1 MADILIVEDEPS
13 VRDFLRLTLTGAGHT
28 CRDAAGPRRALELAQ
43 ERWPDL
49 ALIDLTLPER
59 DGWALWEDLR
69 ARSQGRALR
78 VVLCGAAIS
87 DAAGVHAL
95 ELGAA
100 AILRKPIRPQKLLA
114 TVLAAL
120 TQTLHAA
127 EEPR

>member
-59 DGWALWEDLR
+59 DGWTLWEDLR
-69 ARSQGRALR
+69 MHSQGRVLR
-78 VVLCGAAIS
+78 VVLFGAAIS
-87 DAAGVHAL
+87 DAAGAHAL
-95 ELGAA
+95 KLGAA
-100 AILRKPIRPQKLLA
+100 AILRKPIRPQKLLT

-120 TQTLHAA
+120 TQTSHAA
-127 EEPR
+127 EKPG

>member
-1 MADILIVEDEPS
+1 MADILIVEDELS
-13 VRDFLRLTLTGAGHT
+13 VRDFLRLTLSRDGHE
-28 CRDAAGPRRALELAQ
+28 CREAAGPRRALELAQ

-49 ALIDLTLPER
+49 VLIDLTLPER
-59 DGWALWEDLR
+59 DGWTLWEDLR
-69 ARSQGRALR
+69 TRSQGRALR

-87 DAAGVHAL
+87 DAAGAHAL

-100 AILRKPIRPQKLLA
+100 AILRKPIRPQKLLV

-120 TQTLHAA
+120 TQTRHAA

>member
-13 VRDFLRLTLTGAGHT
+13 VRDFLRLTLTAAGHT
-28 CRDAAGPRRALELAQ
+28 CREAAGPRRALELAQ
-43 ERWPDL
+43 EHWPDL

-59 DGWALWEDLR
+59 DGWTLWEDLR
-69 ARSQGRALR
+69 THSQGRLLR

-87 DAAGVHAL
+87 DSAGAHAL

-100 AILRKPIRPQKLLA
+100 AILRKPIRPQKLLT

-120 TQTLHAA
+120 TMPSNAA
-127 EEPR
+127 EKPR